1 MRLLVLIAVLVVVA
15 SCAHPPQQQPGVERP
30 VAPRVSGAVVHA
42 RVWTGDP
49 ARPWAAAVGW
59 ADDRIV
65 VVGTDEEVL
74 RAVPPGVTPIDA
86 HGAMAVPGF
95 IDAHVH
101 MIDGGAMLTSV
112 HLHEARSKAELV
124 ATVQEYARSVAP
136 GTWITGGGWD
146 HTHWGGMLPDRS
158 WLDAMT
164 PDNPVWIERVDGH
177 MALANSAALRAAGVT
192 RATPDVAGGVIVRD
206 PAGEPTGLFR
216 DNALELVGRA
226 VPPASGPARDRAL
239 EAAMTYLAG
248 NGVTSVTSIGSWD
261 DVATFERARDRGV
274 MRTRI
279 NAVVPLRTW
288 ARLRARIEEKGR
300 GDVWLRVGGLKGFAD
315 GSLGARTAWMLS
327 PFSDAEAGVG
337 LSVTPEPELYASV
350 LAADRAGLAVMIHAI
365 GDRAN
370 RTVLDVYERVAREDG
385 PRDRRFRIEHA
396 QHLSAVDVPRFGGL
410 GVIAS
415 MQPYHCIDDGRW
427 AEAMIGAA
435 RAKTSYAFR
444 QLLDTRA
451 RVAFGSDW
459 PVAPASPLE
468 GIYAAVTR
476 RTLDDA
482 HPDGWIPEQR
492 ISADE
497 ALRAYTVGAAYAA
510 FQEADKGTLAT
521 GKLADITIVDRD
533 VTTASADSLRAA
545 RVVATLV
552 GGRVVYPR

>member
-1 MRLLVLIAVLVVVA
+1 MREFVTTPSIHPVVA
-15 SCAHPPQQQPGVERP
+15 RSLALALTSLLCSTASFAQSAATPPSPPPPAIVLKAAHLFDSTTGKLIEPGIVI
-30 VAPRVSGAVVHA
+30 VSGK
-42 RVWTGDP
+42 TI
-49 ARPWAAAVGW
+49 AAVGDAAKSP
-59 ADDRIV
+59 ADAKI
-65 VVGTDEEVL
+65 
-74 RAVPPGVTPIDA
+74 IDLGDA
-86 HGAMAVPGF
+86 TLLPGF

-327 PFSDAEAGVG
+327 PG
-337 LSVTPEPELYASV
+337 
-350 LAADRAGLAVMIHAI
+350 AV
-365 GDRAN
+365 
-370 RTVLDVYERVAREDG
+370 
-385 PRDRRFRIEHA
+385 
-396 QHLSAVDVPRFGGL
+396 
-410 GVIAS
+410 
-415 MQPYHCIDDGRW
+415 
-427 AEAMIGAA
+427 
-435 RAKTSYAFR
+435 
-444 QLLDTRA
+444 
-451 RVAFGSDW
+451 
-459 PVAPASPLE
+459 PA
-468 GIYAAVTR
+468 
-476 RTLDDA
+476 
-482 HPDGWIPEQR
+482 
-492 ISADE
+492 
-497 ALRAYTVGAAYAA
+497 
-510 FQEADKGTLAT
+510 
-521 GKLADITIVDRD
+521 
-533 VTTASADSLRAA
+533 
-545 RVVATLV
+545 
-552 GGRVVYPR
+552 